1 MASSASTSRWLFR
14 DLPRSYV
21 VLAVSAAVVAVV
33 AFSIDWSSPP
43 PPDAIATQSAA
54 AADELRYRG
63 SIVVPTNTVGVCR
76 TMTMDNRT
84 GNLADGG
91 YGKCGPDA
99 PRAAPKEGVEQARLR
114 AVGNAFR
121 H

>member
-1 MASSASTSRWLFR
+1 MASSALTSRWLFR
-14 DLPRSYV
+14 DLPWSYV
-21 VLAVSAAVVAVV
+21 VIAVAATVVAVV

-43 PPDAIATQSAA
+43 PPGAIASQSAT

-63 SIVVPTNTVGVCR
+63 SIIVPTNTVGICR

-99 PRAAPKEGVEQARLR
+99 PRTAPKEGVEQARLR

>member
-99 PRAAPKEGVEQARLR
+99 PRAAAKEGVEQARLR

>member
-1 MASSASTSRWLFR
+1 MASRASTFRWFFR

-21 VLAVSAAVVAVV
+21 VIAVSAAAVAVV
-33 AFSIDWSSPP
+33 AFSIDWSRAPP
-43 PPDAIATQSAA
+43 AGAVATQSVT

-63 SIVVPTNTVGVCR
+63 SIIVPTNTVGICR
-76 TMTMDNRT
+76 TMTMDNRN

-91 YGKCGPDA
+91 FGKCEPDA
-99 PRAAPKEGVEQARLR
+99 PRAAPKEPVEQARLR

-121 H
+121 